1 MSVNKKCDGDCF
13 NCIFDDCILDYSE
26 VLKPCYNQSK
36 DATDDKRKEYLEQ
49 YRKKYY
55 ISKRD
60 YFREYAKR
68 NKDKIKKYQKKY
80 RLENADKVRK
90 YQREYMAKY
99 RERMVKER

>member
-68 NKDKIKKYQKKY
+68 NKDKIKKYQKNIISNIKI
-80 RLENADKVRK
+80 N
-90 YQREYMAKY
+90 
-99 RERMVKER
+99 